1 MRNIVSLV
9 SVKVQISFS
18 DISENNRT
26 FTDRGEDD
34 MKKIYGYASY
44 VLSFI
49 KNTQLIKAR

>member
-1 MRNIVSLV
+1 MRNFVIPM
-9 SVKVQISFS
+9 SVKIQISFS